1 MGTIILKQDD
11 SCGKTLFTIRDWLRC
26 MQVQFMLKHKPQV
39 LWFSQTLIN
48 ANFSQ
53 LKQRE
58 GVHLKLR
65 VFNIATNRDW
75 ASKGHMY
82 WFERCVY
89 DHQNLHVS
97 CITTI
102 VWFKSMQIVVFKR
115 CQLIKSGA
123 MARFNLCLDIRG
135 PLHLGEVQSHLTLK
149 NYHQQQHRR
158 SRSWRLQAGFWKPIL
173 WCKPGKCNLCHCFDF
188 AKKWNYNL

>member
-26 MQVQFMLKHKPQV
+26 MQVQFMLKHKPQI

-53 LKQRE
+53 LKQWE

-65 VFNIATNRDW
+65 VFNIATNGDW
-75 ASKGHMY
+75 ASKVHMY

-158 SRSWRLQAGFWKPIL
+158 SRS
-173 WCKPGKCNLCHCFDF
+173 
-188 AKKWNYNL
+188 